1 MSQAAARGAAEAAA
15 RRSYGKL
22 VAWLAG
28 RARDIA
34 AAEDA
39 LADAFATALA
49 VWPDRGVPDSPEA
62 WLLTAARRNLSKRV
76 RHAGVRKA
84 AEPALALLSAE
95 RAEDPAGPLPDRRLE
110 LLFVCAHPAIDPA
123 AHTPLMLQTVL
134 GLDAASIASA
144 FLVSPAAMGQR
155 LSRAKAKIR
164 DARIAFARPAPE
176 DIRPRLEAVLEAI
189 YAAYTAGLDEWL
201 GADPR
206 RGDLAGEALFLGRLL
221 ADALPDEPEPSG
233 LLSLMLHVEARR
245 AARRDAAGAYVPLD
259 AQDVARWDRTAIVEA
274 EAALGRAARAG
285 RPGRFQTE
293 AAIQSFHVA
302 RRVGAA
308 ADWSALDALYE
319 ALFALAPTM
328 AAAVGRAAA
337 RLNAGDFAGAIVLLD
352 ALPDAREAYQP
363 YWAVRAA
370 ALDAA
375 GDRAGA
381 RAAYTRA
388 AGLSGDPAVRATLLA
403 RL

>member
-39 LADAFATALA
+39 LADAFAAALA

-95 RAEDPAGPLPDRRLE
+95 RAEDPAGALPDRRLE

-201 GADPR
+201 GGDTR

-259 AQDVARWDRTAIVEA
+259 AQDVARWDRAAIVEA

-302 RRVGAA
+302 RRAGGA

-381 RAAYTRA
+381 HAAYTRA